1 MRVPLQRLSV
11 SCWLPGR
18 VWAGPVMP
26 GRPSQDTRCGRQK
39 PVFLTWCRTRALL
52 HARAVPSGARAR
64 RGFAFVDF
72 LTKQEAAA
80 AAAAVA
86 GTHLYGRRLVVE
98 WAAAEDGLDELRA
111 KTAARSRAG
120 DDAAPAPPAKRR
132 KAR

>member
-1 MRVPLQRLSV
+1 M
-11 SCWLPGR
+11 
-18 VWAGPVMP
+18 
-26 GRPSQDTRCGRQK
+26 
-39 PVFLTWCRTRALL
+39 
-52 HARAVPSGARAR
+52 PSGARAR